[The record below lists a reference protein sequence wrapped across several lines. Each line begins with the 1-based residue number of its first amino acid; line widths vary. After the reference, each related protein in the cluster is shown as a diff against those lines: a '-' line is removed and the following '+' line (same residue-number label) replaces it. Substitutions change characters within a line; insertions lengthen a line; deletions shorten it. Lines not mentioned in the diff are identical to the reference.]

1 MVGKSVRGAGN
12 VSDATHRNI
21 VADFFYESFNKKNA
35 NINNQG
41 KQKNVHQI
49 EMLILSAVLI
59 LSFPA
64 MDRFYASHN
73 VTDILSTLNKTVH
86 QLEDVY

>member
-35 NINNQG
+35 NII
-41 KQKNVHQI
+41 KEKNVHQI